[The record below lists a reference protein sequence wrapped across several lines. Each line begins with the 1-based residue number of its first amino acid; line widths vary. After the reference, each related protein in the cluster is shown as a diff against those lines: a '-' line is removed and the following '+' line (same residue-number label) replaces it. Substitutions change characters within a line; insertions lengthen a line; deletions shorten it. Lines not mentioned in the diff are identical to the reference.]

1 MALLEGRLRIEVLPT
16 AITLRVMTEN
26 GVAGV
31 EDALDNIE
39 QFVAEMAAKGIAH
52 KVHLRKYHT
61 GYRADTVVVMTQMC
75 SEPRCAAGIG

>member
-1 MALLEGRLRIEVLPT
+1 MAFLEGRLRIEILPT

-39 QFVAEMAAKGIAH
+39 QLATEMVAQGIAH
-52 KVHLRKYHT
+52 EVHQRKYHT
-61 GYRADTVVVMTQMC
+61 GYRTDAVVVMTQMC
-75 SEPRCAAGIG
+75 REMCHNEVG